1 MEVSKSEFAA
11 LINVSPGRVSQFIAS
26 GQISRAA
33 IIGSGQRAKI
43 DVERAKADLR
53 LMLDVSQRL
62 GNGID
67 TRLDDGEDGSDTPE
81 FGKPNRKD
89 IDEDPFQ
96 RRGGV
101 DFEIKQQKLEQIR
114 RVNRNA
120 AIEDAKSAGSLI
132 ETDASRSAMVRVASS
147 MLLVFEGGLTDF
159 ATAIAEEFK
168 VPHRD
173 VLHLLRRE
181 FRKVRA
187 TGAKQVKSE
196 AVTLP
201 ETMETILEVEE
212 IETLN

>member
-53 LMLDVSQRL
+53 LSLDVSQRL

-67 TRLDDGEDGSDTPE
+67 TRLDDGDDGGDTSE
-81 FGKPNRKD
+81 LGKPSRKD
-89 IDEDPFQ
+89 LDDDPFQ

-120 AIEDAKSAGSLI
+120 AIEDAKSAGTLI
-132 ETDASRSAMVRVASS
+132 ETDASRSAMVKVASS

-187 TGAKQVKSE
+187 NGAKQVKSE

-201 ETMETILEVEE
+201 ETMETTLEVEE

>member
-53 LMLDVSQRL
+53 LSLDVSQRL

-67 TRLDDGEDGSDTPE
+67 TRLDDDDDGGNTPE
-81 FGKPNRKD
+81 LGKPGRKD
-89 IDEDPFQ
+89 LDDDPFQ

-120 AIEDAKSAGSLI
+120 AIEDAKSAGTLI
-132 ETDASRSAMVRVASS
+132 ETDASRSAMVKVASS

-187 TGAKQVKSE
+187 NGAKQVKSE

-201 ETMETILEVEE
+201 ETMETTLEVEE